1 MRKHNVDELPQ
12 LINVF
17 LGDMSLVGP
26 RPHMRLHDDYYGK
39 SINGYSVRFWVKPGI
54 TGWAQVNGY
63 RGETKEMWQME
74 ERVVCDIW
82 YLENWS
88 FSLDVRIIVKTIL
101 NMIHGE
107 KAAY

>member
-1 MRKHNVDELPQ
+1 
-12 LINVF
+12 
-17 LGDMSLVGP
+17 
-26 RPHMRLHDDYYGK
+26 
-39 SINGYSVRFWVKPGI
+39 
-54 TGWAQVNGY
+54 
-63 RGETKEMWQME
+63 ME

-101 NMIHGE
+101 YMVHGE